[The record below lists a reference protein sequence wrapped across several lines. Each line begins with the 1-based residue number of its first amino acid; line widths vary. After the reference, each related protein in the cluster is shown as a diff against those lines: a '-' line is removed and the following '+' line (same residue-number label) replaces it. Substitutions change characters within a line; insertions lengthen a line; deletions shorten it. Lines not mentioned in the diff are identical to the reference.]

1 MSSSTKTDNRKKN
14 ILIYDEIRLVEIASA
29 KNENKHK
36 CSSCTLYVVLISIC
50 FTNNVGISSYFL
62 CFHWYL
68 KKDAIRVKFGTR
80 TKTTT

>member
-36 CSSCTLYVVLISIC
+36 CSSCTLYAVLISIC

-62 CFHWYL
+62 CFQWYL

-80 TKTTT
+80 TKIKT